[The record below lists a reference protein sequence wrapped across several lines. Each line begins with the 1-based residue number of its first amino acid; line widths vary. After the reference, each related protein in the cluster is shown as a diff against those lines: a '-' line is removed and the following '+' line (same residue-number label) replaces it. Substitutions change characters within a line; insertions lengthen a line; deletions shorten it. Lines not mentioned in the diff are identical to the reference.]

1 MDLEIGRLDLRYQEL
16 RTRSAERER
25 RLVGSLD
32 ASGQQTPIVVVRDG
46 DRDVVVDGYK
56 RVRALRRLGRDVVRA
71 TTWDLGELDALLLER
86 MLRASEA
93 MSALEEGW
101 FLKEL
106 TTRFGLSRE
115 ELARR
120 FDRTTSWVSRR
131 LGLVTDLPAAVQEHV
146 RSGALGPHAAMR
158 YLVPL
163 ARANERDCEKLAAA
177 IAPSRPSSRELGV
190 LYTTYVAGNEKTR
203 ALVVSDPG
211 LVLRARAER
220 EREGKGEATPAE
232 RLLED
237 LRVASAVVHRATNR
251 IRRGALDDANEQER
265 QLVRSARLEVRA
277 ELTSFESRLD
287 EEEARRAR

>member
-1 MDLEIGRLDLRYQEL
+1 MHLEIARLDLRYQEL

-56 RVRALRRLGRDVVRA
+56 RVRALRRLGRDLVRA

-86 MLRASEA
+86 VLRASDST
-93 MSALEEGW
+93 SALEEGW

-106 TTRFGLSRE
+106 VTRFGLCRD

-131 LGLVTDLPAAVQEHV
+131 LGLVTDLPLAVQEHV

-177 IAPSRPSSRELGV
+177 IAPARPSSRELGV
-190 LYTTYVAGNEKTR
+190 LYTTYVAGNERTR
-203 ALVVSDPG
+203 ALVVADPA

-220 EREGKGEATPAE
+220 EREGKVDATPAE

-237 LRVASAVVHRATNR
+237 LRVASAVVHRATGR

-277 ELTSFESRLD
+277 ELSSFESRLD

>member
-1 MDLEIGRLDLRYQEL
+1 MDLEIARLDLRYQEL

-32 ASGQQTPIVVVRDG
+32 AGGQQTPIVVVRDG

-86 MLRASEA
+86 VLRASDTT
-93 MSALEEGW
+93 SALEEGW

-106 TTRFGLSRE
+106 VTRFGLSRE

-131 LGLVTDLPAAVQEHV
+131 LGLVMDLPPAVQEHV

-177 IAPSRPSSRELGV
+177 IAPARPSSRELGV
-190 LYTTYVAGNEKTR
+190 LYGTYASGNEKTR
-203 ALVVSDPG
+203 ALVVADPA

-220 EREGKGEATPAE
+220 EREGKGDGTPAE

-237 LRVASAVVHRATNR
+237 LRVACAVVHRATGR
-251 IRRGALDDANEQER
+251 IRRGALDDASEQEQ
-265 QLVRSARLEVRA
+265 QLVKSARLDVRA
-277 ELTSFESRLD
+277 ELTSLESRL
-287 EEEARRAR
+287 EEQESRRAR